1 MSAPPT
7 IIVMGVAGCGKS
19 LIGEMLARHLGGVFE
34 DADDFHTDA
43 AREKMRSGTPL
54 DDDDRR
60 PWYARLRA
68 RVEEMRGITPHYVLA
83 CSALKQMY
91 REWLRAGDDASR
103 MIYIHLDGSHELI
116 LERMSR
122 RQGHYMPV
130 SLLDSQFAI
139 LERGDDIVKVSIEGE
154 PDEIVADILQK
165 LRQP

>member
-1 MSAPPT
+1 MSVPPT
-7 IIVMGVAGCGKS
+7 IILMGVAGSGKT
-19 LIGEMLARHLGGVFE
+19 LIGQKLAQHLGGVFE
-34 DADDFHTDA
+34 DADDFHSDA

-68 RVEEMRGITPHYVLA
+68 RVEAMRGLAPHYVLA
-83 CSALKQMY
+83 CSALKRMY
-91 REWLRAGDDASR
+91 RDWLRAGDDSSQ

-122 RQGHYMPV
+122 RKGHYMPV
-130 SLLDSQFAI
+130 SLLGSQFAI
-139 LERGDDIVKVSIEGE
+139 LERGDDIVTVSIEAQ